1 MSQIKVDSIVPTTG
15 VPTGGGGGIVQCV
28 QEVLTSTVTV
38 TSTSFTDVGLSA
50 TITPRTNSNKIL
62 AIADISSSG
71 SNGNYIMFQLVRDS
85 TNIYLGT
92 DSKTYVASKVFYP
105 NSDNIDD
112 GGAVGNTNIV
122 FLDSP
127 QDNSPITYKVQ
138 VKVTNNTGTTSTGTI
153 NGRDDNDTCLASSLT
168 LMEVSA

>member
-1 MSQIKVDSIVPTTG
+1 MTSQIRVDSIVPTTG
-15 VPTGGGGGIVQCV
+15 VPTGGGGGTVQCV

-38 TSTSFTDVGLSA
+38 SSTSFTNVGLSA
-50 TITPRTNSNKIL
+50 TITPRSNSNKIL

-85 TNIYLGT
+85 TNIYRGT
-92 DSKTYVASKVFYP
+92 DSKTYLASKVFYP
-105 NSDNIDD
+105 HAPNGDD
-112 GGAVGNTNIV
+112 GSAVGNTNIV

-127 QDNSPITYKVQ
+127 QDNSPITYKVL
-138 VKVTNNTGTTSTGTI
+138 VRVTAMSAVI

>member
-1 MSQIKVDSIVPTTG
+1 MTSQIRVDSIVPTTG

-28 QEVLTSTVTV
+28 QEVLTSTITLS
-38 TSTSFTDVGLSA
+38 STSFTNVGLAA
-50 TITPRTNSNKIL
+50 TITPRSNSNKIL

-71 SNGNYIMFQLVRDS
+71 SNGNYILFQLDRDS
-85 TNIYLGT
+85 TNIYRGT
-92 DSKTYVASKVFYP
+92 DSKTYLASKAFYP
-105 NSDNIDD
+105 HAPNTDD
-112 GGAVGNTNIV
+112 GSAVGNTNIV

-127 QDNSPITYKVQ
+127 QDNSSITYKVL
-138 VKVTNNTGTTSTGTI
+138 VRVTGNSAVI

>member
-1 MSQIKVDSIVPTTG
+1 MTSQIRVDSIVPTTG

-50 TITPRTNSNKIL
+50 TITPRSNSNKIL
-62 AIADISSSG
+62 VIADISSSG
-71 SNGNYIMFQLVRDS
+71 ANGNYILFQLVRGS

-92 DSKTYVASKVFYP
+92 DSKTYVASKAFYP
-105 NSDNIDD
+105 FAPNTDD
-112 GGAVGNTNIV
+112 GSAVGNTNMF

-127 QDNSPITYKVQ
+127 ATTSPTTYKVQ
-138 VKVTNNTGTTSTGTI
+138 VRVTSNTGTI

>member
-1 MSQIKVDSIVPTTG
+1 MTSQIRVDSIVPTTG
-15 VPTGGGGGIVQCV
+15 VPTGGGGGTVQCV
-28 QEVLTSTVTV
+28 QDVLTSTVTV

-50 TITPRTNSNKIL
+50 TITPRSNSNKIL

-71 SNGNYIMFQLVRDS
+71 SNGNYILFQLVRDS
-85 TNIYLGT
+85 TNIYRGT
-92 DSKTYVASKVFYP
+92 DSKTYLASKAFYP
-105 NSDNIDD
+105 YAPNNDEGS
-112 GGAVGNTNIV
+112 AVGNTNIV

-138 VKVTNNTGTTSTGTI
+138 VRVTSNTATI

>member
-1 MSQIKVDSIVPTTG
+1 MTSQIRVDSIVPTTG

-28 QEVLTSTVTV
+28 QDVLTSTVTV

-50 TITPRTNSNKIL
+50 TITPLSSSSKIL
-62 AIADISSSG
+62 VIADIASSG
-71 SNGNYIMFQLVRDS
+71 SNQFFTLFQLVRGS

-92 DSKTYVASKVFYP
+92 DSKTYVASKVYYP
-105 NSDNIDD
+105 ASDNVQD
-112 GGAVGNTNIV
+112 GSSISNTNMF

-127 QDNSPITYKVQ
+127 ATTSPVTYKIQ
-138 VKVTNNTGTTSTGTI
+138 VRVNGNSAVI
-153 NGRDDNDTCLASSLT
+153 NGRTDDDTCLASSLT

>member
-1 MSQIKVDSIVPTTG
+1 MTSQIRVDSIVPTTG

-38 TSTSFTDVGLSA
+38 TSQSFIDIGLSA
-50 TITPRTNSNKIL
+50 TITPLSSSSKIL

-71 SNGNYIMFQLVRDS
+71 ANGSYILFQLVRGS

-92 DSKTYVASKVFYP
+92 DSKTYVASKAFYP
-105 NSDNIDD
+105 NSVNTDD
-112 GGAVGNTNIV
+112 GSAVGNTNMF

-127 QDNSPITYKVQ
+127 ATTSPTTYKVQ
-138 VKVTNNTGTTSTGTI
+138 VRVTGNTGTI